1 MGKYYNTTRG
11 PLAVSL
17 SSGKALTIPPKTW
30 IDIDPGDEGSAA
42 LVSLKRKGF
51 LKRSVLPDP
60 PAEEAA
66 PAAPAPAPVAAPAPA
81 APAPAPMA
89 SAPAKAA
96 VPAVEEKEV
105 KPTFDKG
112 GSKK

>member
-30 IDIDPGDEGSAA
+30 IDIDPGDEGSPA

-51 LKRSVLPDP
+51 VKRSVLPDP

-66 PAAPAPAPVAAPAPA
+66 PAAPAAAAPEPTP
-81 APAPAPMA
+81 APAPAPMTA
-89 SAPAKAA
+89 FAAKAA
-96 VPAVEEKEV
+96 APAVEEKDA

-112 GSKK
+112 GTKK

>member
-30 IDIDPGDEGSAA
+30 IDIEPGDEGSPA

-51 LKRSVLPDP
+51 VKRSVLPDP
-60 PAEEAA
+60 PAVEEAPA
-66 PAAPAPAPVAAPAPA
+66 PVPAAASAAPAPAPA
-81 APAPAPMA
+81 MA
-89 SAPAKAA
+89 APAKAA
-96 VPAVEEKEV
+96 APAMEEKES
-105 KPTFDKG
+105 KPPISDKAG
-112 GSKK
+112 TKK